1 MICFSL
7 QVTHIEMW
15 VFGLSAGTTKSCASS
30 RLLTVST
37 SSSRS
42 HDLTNGV
49 TKTFV
54 FRNKSVNTTAT
65 TTTSSSGRRRT
76 KTISRR
82 VLGSTFER
90 PSCVARAQTEEHAGK
105 IERER
110 VRERERER
118 EEKRALLRKYHLFS
132 FFLLLYSRLTLFFFS
147 FSSSSSSSFLFL
159 PFWLL

>member
-1 MICFSL
+1 MGKEKRKRARAREREKTTTTSVSSVASK
-7 QVTHIEMW
+7 VTHIEMW

-54 FRNKSVNTTAT
+54 FRNKSVNTTTTT
-65 TTTSSSGRRRT
+65 TTTSSSGRRT

-90 PSCVARAQTEEHAGK
+90 PSCVARAQTEEHAGQ
-105 IERER
+105 I
-110 VRERERER
+110 ERERER

-132 FFLLLYSRLTLFFFS
+132 FFLLLYSRLTLFF
-147 FSSSSSSSFLFL
+147 
-159 PFWLL
+159 

>member
-1 MICFSL
+1 
-7 QVTHIEMW
+7 MW

-105 IERER
+105 IERRER
-110 VRERERER
+110 ERELRERER

-147 FSSSSSSSFLFL
+147 FSSSSSSSSFLFL

>member
-1 MICFSL
+1 MGSVSSVASK
-7 QVTHIEMW
+7 VTHIEMW

-30 RLLTVST
+30 RPLTVST

-54 FRNKSVNTTAT
+54 FRNKSVNTTT
-65 TTTSSSGRRRT
+65 TSTTSSSGRRRT

-90 PSCVARAQTEEHAGK
+90 PSCSLYHIDRQRFGSLDSAEGAKSREQQCGEE
-105 IERER
+105 
-110 VRERERER
+110 
-118 EEKRALLRKYHLFS
+118 
-132 FFLLLYSRLTLFFFS
+132 
-147 FSSSSSSSFLFL
+147 
-159 PFWLL
+159 